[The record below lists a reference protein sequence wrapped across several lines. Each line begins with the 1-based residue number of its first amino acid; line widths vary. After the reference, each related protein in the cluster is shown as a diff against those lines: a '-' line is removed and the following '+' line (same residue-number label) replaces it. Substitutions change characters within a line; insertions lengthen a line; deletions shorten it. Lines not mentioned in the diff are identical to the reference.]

1 MRLIRRRCKLLDLLA
16 ETNMLDIAV
25 EEIFPVKGSDTIAL
39 IPHR

>member
-1 MRLIRRRCKLLDLLA
+1 MKIIKKCKLLDLLA